1 MEDIKDKQLNDI
13 GKEIRRRYIEKVKE
27 QTEDFSRDELVK
39 EIADLHKSR
48 DEMHN
53 MYESGDGYDYIG
65 LSDDDVEELEKER
78 FHSYKRF
85 DIKLNH

>member
-1 MEDIKDKQLNDI
+1 MKDIYN
-13 GKEIRRRYIEKVKE
+13 EITKRYLEKVKE
-27 QTEDFSRDELVK
+27 KTENFSRDELVK

-78 FHSYKRF
+78 FHSYKRLE
-85 DIKLNH
+85 K

>member
-27 QTEDFSRDELVK
+27 KTEDFSRDELIK
-39 EIADLHKSR
+39 EIADLYR
-48 DEMHN
+48 YLDEMSSQ
-53 MYESGDGYDYIG
+53 YESGDGYNYIG

-85 DIKLNH
+85 DIRLNH

>member
-1 MEDIKDKQLNDI
+1 MKDIFN
-13 GKEIRRRYIEKVKE
+13 EIKKRYLEKVKE
-27 QTEDFSRDELVK
+27 KTKDFSRDELVK
-39 EIADLHKSR
+39 EIADLKLSL

-78 FHSYKRF
+78 FHSYKRLEKKN
-85 DIKLNH
+85 D